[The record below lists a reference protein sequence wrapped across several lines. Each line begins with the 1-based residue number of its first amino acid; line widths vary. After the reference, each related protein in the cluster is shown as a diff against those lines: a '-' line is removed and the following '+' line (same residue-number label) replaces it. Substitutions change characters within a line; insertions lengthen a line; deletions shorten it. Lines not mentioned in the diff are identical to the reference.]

1 MEGETMSREKVKD
14 YLDENLPLLNLK
26 QWEIKVSTDLPGD
39 DAWADIEASE
49 NLWIATLRLNND
61 FFREAPEHQR
71 RILAHEMMHLH
82 YASIERLIDSLEDV
96 LGAES
101 YVMLTKLW
109 DVETERAAEAV
120 SYVLAEALP
129 LPVFKEARKRA

>member
-1 MEGETMSREKVKD
+1 
-14 YLDENLPLLNLK
+14 
-26 QWEIKVSTDLPGD
+26 
-39 DAWADIEASE
+39 
-49 NLWIATLRLNND
+49 
-61 FFREAPEHQR
+61 
-71 RILAHEMMHLH
+71 LAHEMMHLH

-101 YVMLTKLW
+101 YIMLTKLW